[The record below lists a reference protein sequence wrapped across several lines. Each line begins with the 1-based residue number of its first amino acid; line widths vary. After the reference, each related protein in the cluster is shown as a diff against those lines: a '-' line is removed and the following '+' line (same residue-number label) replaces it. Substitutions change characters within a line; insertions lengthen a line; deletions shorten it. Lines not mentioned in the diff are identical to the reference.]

1 MLKMASFLT
10 GFWWLSGS
18 IRVPETRYRWSFYTA
33 SCAIFVGRFICHAQR
48 QYQKGIWHPRQY
60 MSSPSFI
67 PQSHI
72 QSHISSRPKIV
83 LTGDLGPDSMALL
96 QQTQVE
102 IEASRTAIKKQ
113 FDGSLSLGCC
123 LERGYCL

>member
-1 MLKMASFLT
+1 
-10 GFWWLSGS
+10 
-18 IRVPETRYRWSFYTA
+18 
-33 SCAIFVGRFICHAQR
+33 
-48 QYQKGIWHPRQY
+48 

-67 PQSHI
+67 PLSHI

-102 IEASRTAIKKQ
+102 IEASIRGRTAIKKQ
-113 FDGSLSLGCC
+113 YDGSFSLGCY
-123 LERGYCL
+123 LERGYRL